1 VRFRLPALLLAIVTP
16 LAAEAMNVDQLVR
29 RAAERQ
35 RDHEARSSFAFEA
48 VEVNADLDASG
59 RPGPAERRLYS
70 CVRRGRSLQRE
81 LSSVDGRA
89 PTERERRKARSET
102 GDTKT
107 GRLDLMDM
115 LGRFDFRFLRE
126 ELLEGRPTW
135 VVEFSPKPRLEP
147 RSAKDR
153 VLAEFAGLAW
163 IDTAQ
168 TQVLR
173 IEGRLTREVRFAGGL
188 ALRLSRI
195 AIVYEARPAA
205 PGVFVP
211 CREELRVE
219 ATAALVFP
227 YRHELR
233 LEFTNYRKLD

>member
-1 VRFRLPALLLAIVTP
+1 MP

-35 RDHEARSSFAFEA
+35 RESEARSALAFK
-48 VEVNADLDASG
+48 VLEVNADLDASG
-59 RPGPAERRLYS
+59 RPGPAERRVYACL
-70 CVRRGRSLQRE
+70 RRGRSLQRE
-81 LSSVDGRA
+81 LSSVDGRV

-115 LGRFDFRFLRE
+115 LGRFDFRYLRE
-126 ELLEGRPTW
+126 ELLEGRPSW
-135 VVEFSPKPRLEP
+135 VVEFSPKPGLEP

-153 VLAEFAGLAW
+153 VLSEFAGLAW
-163 IDTAQ
+163 IDTAE

-173 IEGRLTREVRFAGGL
+173 IEGRLTREVKFAGGL
-188 ALRLSRI
+188 ALRLSRVE
-195 AIVYEARPAA
+195 IVYEARQQV
-205 PGVFVP
+205 PGVWVP
-211 CREELRVE
+211 CREELHVE

-233 LEFTNYRKLD
+233 LEFANYRVPD